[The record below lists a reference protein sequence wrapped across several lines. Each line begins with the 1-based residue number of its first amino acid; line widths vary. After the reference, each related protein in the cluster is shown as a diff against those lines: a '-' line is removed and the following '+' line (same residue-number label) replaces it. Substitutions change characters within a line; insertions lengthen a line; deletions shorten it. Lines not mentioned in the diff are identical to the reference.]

1 MRLEGQ
7 SKMGY
12 YPTPEKQV
20 ELIKTWLSGQ
30 NTRWLDP
37 CAGKGNALAEIA
49 RTLPASQTYGIEL
62 SDSRA
67 EEATKLLDHVLN
79 TAFEYAVL
87 ARGSFS
93 GILLNPPYD
102 GESETGGGTRLEERF
117 LTEATPLLVH
127 AGLLIYIIPHA
138 RISETIARHLA
149 GWYTNLRC
157 FLFAGDDYDVFKQ
170 VVILATKSE
179 YHGPSTQKV
188 TEIQAWA
195 NAQMVADWHE
205 DNIESKREVRPVLTQ
220 MKELSPGNGD
230 YIVPAAPERGGERGQ
245 PFRFKYQPV
254 TEEDYIKAAE
264 KAAITLDASHA
275 WLDLVPPIEPPIITP
290 AISPKQGHIAMQVT
304 GGLLGTNVLN
314 HDGQRMLLKGYMQKV
329 TLAIRRDEIVD
340 ELYEETDDRKK
351 GLFKVET
358 EEQFR
363 PAIVTL
369 SENGELNEYTDPS
382 DVEKV
387 LKAHVA
393 DLVEIV
399 EKRNVPLYTFEPESW
414 EWETVSRLSLGRSF
428 SGFKPG
434 LTDPQKHLVIA
445 AGRAVRKHSSGI
457 LNGEQGVGKT
467 GMGVALAEYLSEAA
481 AQKGRRDG
489 YPVLVVAPGMV
500 TSESAN
506 WCAEI
511 PDVTPGSKAVVIKTT
526 AKPVPK
532 PARILDW
539 FKGLADAAGVT
550 IDLSEEK
557 LAGQNAVTVFSTLC
571 TIAEQNK
578 LPFTDSAKIAVQHS
592 LKQAEANPP
601 TKRKG
606 AKESNLLDGRV
617 GGYPWLAVGKLPR
630 DTASTSDIAA
640 KRSLVGFIT
649 DIRNGRLPRKSFAI
663 LSYETAKLGPGR
675 LAAVNRRLWR
685 FSEFDPKS
693 EKVLYKTRWIP
704 CCPHCGQVIA
714 EEYDQENGTPFQ
726 DKIVEMEKLTE
737 WASLKRRFC
746 QAPIKR
752 RIWDAEKSQHVEQA
766 KGPDG
771 SVYVCGT
778 PLFEN
783 SNLHRQAAALYIK
796 NKARYFFPL
805 TLVDEVHKAKGKGTG
820 VGWALSALAGSS
832 RYNAGLTGTLFGGYS
847 TSIFWLLYRLTQ
859 QVRQNFAFNGEL
871 KWAEQMGLI
880 KKTFYVADPAK
891 VPEDGAFTGT
901 RFFETVDEKP
911 GISPAI
917 ARYIL
922 PYTLFAAL
930 QDIGLPLPAYNEH
943 IVRLQMSPAMRK
955 QYSQLDGSQSSPPSG
970 LLAWAL
976 NEQKRPDKSGKGAIS
991 VWWNTIF
998 NRPDAMFRDKVV
1010 TFNRRI
1016 AGKGRFAIRR
1026 SEVIAQAPAV
1036 SDGVLP
1042 KESWL
1047 IKVCQ
1052 AQHLAG
1058 RKVLVYVRQTGE
1070 RDIQERLEN
1079 LLKGAGLRVEIM
1091 RPTIAPDRRF
1101 DWMKKH
1107 AGKLDVL
1114 ITNARL
1120 VEVGLNLVM
1129 FPTAVFYE
1137 IEPSFYVLYQAMR
1150 RIWRPFAP
1158 LPVEIYFPVYSNS
1171 AEEMI
1176 LDLMGEK
1183 MLSNQLLT
1191 GQEVGGA
1198 LVPDDAGN
1206 ILQVA
1211 VNRLL
1216 NGVKPKQV
1224 EDIFATQN
1232 GMTASPL
1239 GSPTA
1244 TSLEVK
1250 PILTLEE
1257 WLTWHP
1263 QYSNRLKRTKK
1274 KIATPSQ
1281 ITISL

>member
-1 MRLEGQ
+1 MRLEAQ

-12 YPTPEKQV
+12 YPTPENQV
-20 ELIKTWLSGQ
+20 ALIKTWLAGQ

-37 CAGKGNALAEIA
+37 CAGKGEALAEIA
-49 RTLPASQTYGIEL
+49 NALAGSKTYGIEL
-62 SDSRA
+62 SDTRA
-67 EEATKLLDHVLN
+67 RDATNLLDHVLN

-87 ARGSFS
+87 TRGSFS
-93 GILLNPPYD
+93 GVLLNPPYD

-117 LTEATPLLVH
+117 LTETTPLLVN

-138 RISETIARHLA
+138 RITETIARHLA
-149 GWYTNLRC
+149 GWYTDLRC
-157 FLFAGDDYDVFKQ
+157 FLFAGDDYEDFKQ
-170 VVILATKSE
+170 VVLFGVKGE
-179 YHGPSTQKV
+179 YRSPSAQKV
-188 TEIQAWA
+188 TEIRAWA
-195 NAQMVADWHE
+195 SAQITTDWRE
-205 DNIESKREVRPVLTQ
+205 EVVEGKREARPHFEQ
-220 MKELSPGNGD
+220 MIELPVGNGE
-230 YIVPAAPERGGERGQ
+230 YVVPPTQERGERGQ
-245 PFRFKYQPV
+245 TFRFKYQPV
-254 TEEDYIKAAE
+254 TEDDYIKAAE
-264 KAAITLDASHA
+264 KAAAVLDASHA

-314 HDGQRMLLKGYMQKV
+314 HDGQRMLLKGYMQKA
-329 TLAIRRDEIVD
+329 TLAIHRDEIVD
-340 ELYEETDDRKK
+340 VLDEETDDRKK

-369 SENGELNEYTDPS
+369 SEDGVLNEYTEPS
-382 DVEKV
+382 DVEMV

-399 EKRNVPLYTFEPESW
+399 EKRNVPLYKFEPESW

-428 SGFKPG
+428 PGFKPG

-445 AGRAVRKHSSGI
+445 AGRAARMHGAGI

-467 GMGVALAEYLSEAA
+467 GMGVSLAEYLSQAA
-481 AQKGRRDG
+481 AQKGKKDG

-511 PDVTPGSKAVVIKTT
+511 PDITPGSKAVVVKTT

-532 PARILDW
+532 PAKIVDW
-539 FKGLADAAGVT
+539 YKGLAELAGIT
-550 IDLSEEK
+550 IDLPEES
-557 LAGQNAVTVFSTLC
+557 LAGKNAATVFSALC
-571 TIAEQNK
+571 KIAEQNK
-578 LPFTDSAKIAVQHS
+578 IPLTEVAKAAIQYS
-592 LKQAEANPP
+592 LKRAEGNPSS
-601 TKRKG
+601 KRKG
-606 AKESNLLDGRV
+606 TKETNLLDGRI
-617 GGYPWLAVGKLPR
+617 GGYLWIAVGELPR
-630 DTASTSDIAA
+630 DTANAADIAA
-640 KRSLVGFIT
+640 KRSLVGFTT
-649 DIRNGRLPRKSFAI
+649 DICKGRLPRKSFAI

-675 LAAVNRRLWR
+675 TSAVNRRLHR
-685 FSEFDPKS
+685 LSKFD
-693 EKVLYKTRWIP
+693 EKTKRVVYESRWVP
-704 CCPHCGQVIA
+704 CCPHCGQVISD
-714 EEYDQENGTPFQ
+714 EYDQESGSPVQ
-726 DKIVEMEKLTE
+726 DKVVEMEKLEE
-737 WASLKRRFC
+737 WTSLKRRFC
-746 QAPIKR
+746 QAPVKR
-752 RIWDAEKSQHVEQA
+752 RSWNAEKAQHEELA
-766 KGPDG
+766 KRPDG
-771 SVYVCGT
+771 SVYVCGA

-783 SNLHRQAAALYIK
+783 SNLHREAAASYIK
-796 NKARYFFPL
+796 KKARYFFPL

-832 RYNAGLTGTLFGGYS
+832 RYNVGLTGTLFGGYS

-880 KKTFYVADPAK
+880 KKTFYVADPAR

-922 PYTLFAAL
+922 PYTIFAAL
-930 QDIGLPLPAYNEH
+930 QDIGLPLPAYIEH
-943 IVRLQMSPAMRK
+943 IVRMQMSPAMRK
-955 QYSQLDGSQSSPPSG
+955 QYSQLDGSHSNPPSG

-976 NEQKRPDKSGKGAIS
+976 NEQKQPDKSGKGAIS

-998 NRPDAMFRDKVV
+998 NRPDAMFRDEVV

-1026 SEVIAQAPAV
+1026 PEVIAQAPAIP
-1036 SDGVLP
+1036 DRVLP
-1042 KESWL
+1042 KEAWL
-1047 IKVCQ
+1047 MKMCQ
-1052 AQHLAG
+1052 AQQVAG

-1070 RDIQERLEN
+1070 RDIQERLAD

-1129 FPTAVFYE
+1129 FPTAVFFE

-1158 LPVEIYFPVYSNS
+1158 LPVEIYFPVYSNT

-1224 EDIFATQN
+1224 EGIFAMQN

-1244 TSLEVK
+1244 SSPEVT
-1250 PILTLEE
+1250 PEQTLEE
-1257 WLTWHP
+1257 WV
-1263 QYSNRLKRTKK
+1263 TKYRGLATRK
-1274 KIATPSQ
+1274 KINRSK
-1281 ITISL
+1281 TISQTQIGMPL

>member
-20 ELIKTWLSGQ
+20 ALIKTWLSGQ
-30 NTRWLDP
+30 NTRLLDP
-37 CAGKGNALAEIA
+37 CAGQGEALAEIA
-49 RTLPASQTYGIEL
+49 KELPGSQTYGIEL
-62 SDSRA
+62 SDTRA
-67 EEATKLLDHVLN
+67 EEASKLLDHVLN

-87 ARGSFS
+87 TRGSYS
-93 GILLNPPYD
+93 GALLNPPYD
-102 GESETGGGTRLEERF
+102 GENETGSGTRLEERF
-117 LTEATPLLVH
+117 LTETTPLLVTG
-127 AGLLIYIIPHA
+127 GLLIYIIPHA
-138 RISETIARHLA
+138 RITEAIARHLA
-149 GWYTNLRC
+149 GWYTDLRC
-157 FLFAGDDYDVFKQ
+157 FRFAGDDYEVFKQ
-170 VVILATKSE
+170 VVIFGVKGE
-179 YHGPSTQKV
+179 YRSPSSQKT

-195 NAQMVADWHE
+195 NAQIVTDWQE
-205 DNIESKREVRPVLTQ
+205 TDVKGKLELRPMLEQ
-220 MKELSPGNGD
+220 MTELPLGNGE
-230 YIVPAAPERGGERGQ
+230 YLVPPAPERGERGQ
-245 PFRFKYQPV
+245 AFRFKYQPV
-254 TEEDYIKAAE
+254 TQDDYIKAAD
-264 KAAITLDASHA
+264 KAAAALDASRA
-275 WLDLVPPIEPPIITP
+275 WLELVPPIEPPIITP

-314 HDGQRMLLKGYMQKV
+314 HDGHRMLLKGYMQKV
-329 TLAIRRDEIVD
+329 TLAIRRDEIADVLD
-340 ELYEETDDRKK
+340 EEIDDRKK

-369 SENGELNEYTDPS
+369 TEQGELNEFTDPS

-399 EKRNVPLYTFEPESW
+399 EKRNVPLYKFEPEPW

-428 SGFKPG
+428 PGFKPG

-445 AGRAVRKHSSGI
+445 AGRAARKHGTGI

-481 AQKGRRDG
+481 AQKGRQDG

-511 PDVTPGSKAVVIKTT
+511 PEITSGAKAEVIKTA

-532 PARILDW
+532 PAKIVDW
-539 FKGLADAAGVT
+539 FKGLAESSGIT
-550 IDLSEEK
+550 INLPEES
-557 LAGQNAVTVFSTLC
+557 LAGQNASSVFSALC
-571 TIAEQNK
+571 KIAEENK
-578 LPFTDSAKIAVQHS
+578 LPLPEAMKKALNHS
-592 LKQAEANPP
+592 LKQAEAHPP
-601 TKRKG
+601 AKRRG
-606 AKESNLLDGRV
+606 AKESNLLDGRI
-617 GGYPWLAVGKLPR
+617 GGYPWLGLGNLLR
-630 DTASTSDIAA
+630 DTANTSDIAA
-640 KRSLVGFIT
+640 KRSLAGFIEDVRT
-649 DIRNGRLPRKSFAI
+649 GRSPRKSFAI

-675 LAAVNRRLWR
+675 VPAVNRRLWR
-685 FSEFDPKS
+685 FSRFDG
-693 EKVLYKTRWIP
+693 KTERIVYESQWVP
-704 CCPHCGQVIA
+704 CCPRCGQVIA
-714 EEYDQENGTPFQ
+714 EEYDPESGLPLQ
-726 DKIVEMEKLTE
+726 DKIVETE
-737 WASLKRRFC
+737 NLAEWTSLKRRFC
-746 QAPIKR
+746 QAPVKKR
-752 RIWDAEKSQHVEQA
+752 VWDPEKAQHVEQA
-766 KGPDG
+766 KGSDG
-771 SVYVCGT
+771 SAYICGAA
-778 PLFEN
+778 LFEN
-783 SNLHRQAAALYIK
+783 SGLNREAAAFYVK
-796 NKARYFFPL
+796 KKARYFFPL
-805 TLVDEVHKAKGKGTG
+805 TLIDEVHKAKGKGTG
-820 VGWALSALAGSS
+820 VGWALSVLAGSS

-847 TSIFWLLYRLTQ
+847 TSIFWLLYRLTG
-859 QVRQNFAFNGEL
+859 QVRQNFAFNGEM

-880 KKTFYVADPAK
+880 KKTFYVPDPSR

-943 IVRLQMSPAMRK
+943 IVRLDMSPAMRK
-955 QYSQLDGSQSSPPSG
+955 QYIQLDGSHSSPPSG

-976 NEQKRPDKSGKGAIS
+976 DEQKRPDKSGKGAIS

-998 NRPDAMFRDKVV
+998 NRPDAMFRDEVV

-1016 AGKGRFAIRR
+1016 TGKGRFAIRR
-1026 SEVIAQAPAV
+1026 PEVIAQASAV
-1036 SDGVLP
+1036 PDRVLP
-1042 KESWL
+1042 KEDWL
-1047 IKVCQ
+1047 VKTCQ
-1052 AQHLAG
+1052 TQRVAG

-1070 RDIQERLEN
+1070 RDIQERLAG
-1079 LLKGAGLRVEIM
+1079 LLKNAGLRVEIL

-1129 FPTAVFYE
+1129 FPTAVFFE
-1137 IEPSFYVLYQAMR
+1137 IDPSFYVLYQAMR

-1158 LPVEIYFPVYSNS
+1158 LPVEIYFPVYSNT

-1216 NGVKPKQV
+1216 KGVKTKQV
-1224 EDIFATQN
+1224 EGIFAAQN
-1232 GMTASPL
+1232 AMTASPL

-1244 TSLEVK
+1244 TSPEVA
-1250 PILTLEE
+1250 PLQTLEE
-1257 WLTWHP
+1257 WMSTHSIDAKLIRKKGR
-1263 QYSNRLKRTKK
+1263 SVNR
-1274 KIATPSQ
+1274 AQ
-1281 ITISL
+1281 ITMPI